1 MSEHPGI
8 SDPPPPPGSRALFWA
23 AALLWLP
30 AGVVASAA
38 IRFGPTAVSPGDL
51 LTAMA
56 MASSSLVV
64 ASVCGLPLAL
74 ACRRLGRLGH
84 RRLAWIGGAVLG
96 VATVAASIL
105 AGLFGPLGIAV
116 AALVLSAPV
125 WIAVVW
131 RSRQARAD
139 DEEERP
145 PLDGPGR
152 RP

>member
-1 MSEHPGI
+1 MTDRPR
-8 SDPPPPPGSRALFWA
+8 PPGSRALFWA

-38 IRFGPTAVSPGDL
+38 IRFGPSAVEPGEL

-84 RRLAWIGGAVLG
+84 PRLAWIGGAVLG
-96 VATVAASIL
+96 AATVAASIL
-105 AGLFGPLGIAV
+105 AGLFGPVGIAV
-116 AALVLSAPV
+116 VALVLSAPV

-131 RSRQARAD
+131 RGQQARASHD
-139 DEEERP
+139 EERP
-145 PLDGPGR
+145 PLDGRDR

>member
-1 MSEHPGI
+1 MAE
-8 SDPPPPPGSRALFWA
+8 PPSRPRSGLLFWA

-30 AGVVASAA
+30 AGVVVSAA
-38 IRFGPTAVSPGDL
+38 IRFGPSAVEPGAL

-84 RRLAWIGGAVLG
+84 PRLAWIGGAMLG
-96 VATVAASIL
+96 VATVAASLL

-131 RSRQARAD
+131 RARQARAD
-139 DEEERP
+139 DDEERP
-145 PLDGPGR
+145 PLDGQDR

>member
-1 MSEHPGI
+1 MTDRPR
-8 SDPPPPPGSRALFWA
+8 PPRSRALFWA

-84 RRLAWIGGAVLG
+84 PRLAWVGGAALG
-96 VATVAASIL
+96 IATVAASLL

-131 RSRQARAD
+131 RARQARAD
-139 DEEERP
+139 DERP
-145 PLDGPGR
+145 PLDGRGR